1 MSKTVGLDRA
11 VEYVEKLEKFRA
23 AFQKADTAGR
33 DTTDMVSIETGRKFD
48 KVFVQTYHTDG
59 KPLQKLGR
67 YMVDRNSW
75 VIYGIKSWAQINERR
90 TYGTLDTVDQ
100 YDWKPYY
107 GVPKAGTDAEKLHE
121 AREAEFAK
129 QFKPRGR
136 PRKNP

>member
-11 VEYVEKLEKFRA
+11 VEYVEKLEQFRA

-33 DTTDMVSIETGRKFD
+33 DTTDTVQIETGRKFD
-48 KVFVQTYHTDG
+48 KVYVKTEV
-59 KPLQKLGR
+59 QKLGR

-75 VIYGIKSWAQINERR
+75 VIYGIKSWAQINDRR
-90 TYGTLDTVDQ
+90 TYGTLDTIDQ

-107 GVPKAGTDAEKLHE
+107 GQPKPGTEAEKLHE
-121 AREAEFAK
+121 AREAAIAS

>member
-23 AFQKADTAGR
+23 AFEAADTGCKSNGNK
-33 DTTDMVSIETGRKFD
+33 VEVETGRKFD
-48 KVFVQTYHTDG
+48 KVYVQTFHQG

-90 TYGTLDTVDQ
+90 VFGTLDTVDQ
-100 YDWKPYY
+100 YDWEPYY
-107 GVPKAGTDAEKLHE
+107 GAPKAGTEAEKLHNE
-121 AREAEFAK
+121 REAEIAK
-129 QFKPRGR
+129 QFKKRGR
-136 PRKNP
+136 PRKSP

>member
-1 MSKTVGLDRA
+1 MSKAVGLDRA
-11 VEYVEKLEKFRA
+11 VEYVQKLEQFRA

-33 DTTDMVSIETGRKFD
+33 DTTDTVQIETGRKFD
-48 KVFVQTYHTDG
+48 KVYVKTEV
-59 KPLQKLGR
+59 QKLGR

-90 TYGTLDTVDQ
+90 TYGTLDTIDQ

-107 GVPKAGTDAEKLHE
+107 GVPKAGTDAEKLHNELE
-121 AREAEFAK
+121 AQIAAGHK
-129 QFKPRGR
+129 KRGR